1 MKKIKDLRIGERFT
15 LSKIDNPTPNQIW
28 IKDTYSKSSDE
39 YKILQLGSS
48 WKWGNMK
55 KVKYISKSK
64 KVFTDLY

>member
-1 MKKIKDLRIGERFT
+1 MKRIKDLRTGERFT

-39 YKILQLGSS
+39 YKIVQLGSS
-48 WKWGNMK
+48 WRWGSMK

-64 KVFTDLY
+64 KVFT